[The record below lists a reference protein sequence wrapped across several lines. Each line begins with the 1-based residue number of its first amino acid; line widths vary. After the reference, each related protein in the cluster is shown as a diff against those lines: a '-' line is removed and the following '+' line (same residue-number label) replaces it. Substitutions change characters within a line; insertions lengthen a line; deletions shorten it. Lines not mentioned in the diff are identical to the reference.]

1 MVLETGFQILHET
14 GRITD
19 EFDSIIMEDNSTI
32 LLEKGSLTG
41 GNALLYEGNQFVA
54 NEAAGGRVMSESS
67 AASGKDNEV
76 ALSQEVTI
84 TRSTKSINHAS
95 KNLLTYLYDHPFAVE
110 ESYGGI
116 QMENFLLLAMED
128 GTDTDGDRD
137 SRFDNILL
145 ETGAS
150 IVIESG
156 VQSIRHDVIR
166 LDGEPPIP
174 AVAFLVTEDGENI
187 VFEEETPNIGSGR
200 TLLESSIFTFGA
212 GQVINRNEKL
222 LLSDTTNDQTIQLSE
237 IGDIQITEIARKGRI
252 LQDGFEFTGQNL
264 SQEVSGIALE
274 EDGFIL
280 LDASRKEGQGI
291 NTTVFDAGS
300 SILLENITGK
310 QEKII
315 LEEAGVIVEEDFSTQ
330 SNIDLIQLEDSLDDG
345 INTPPAIL
353 LENEYLRSL
362 ADIIVQEDGTTATG
376 GNIVLD
382 GTDASSSDA
391 GDRIVQEQDTADEG
405 ADRINHIVLESSNY
419 IPNQGVKPFEN
430 FTMSGNIN
438 TNKRNIP
445 IVQPAIITTK
455 AG

>member
-1 MVLETGFQILHET
+1 M
-14 GRITD
+14 
-19 EFDSIIMEDNSTI
+19 
-32 LLEKGSLTG
+32 
-41 GNALLYEGNQFVA
+41 
-54 NEAAGGRVMSESS
+54 
-67 AASGKDNEV
+67 
-76 ALSQEVTI
+76 
-84 TRSTKSINHAS
+84 
-95 KNLLTYLYDHPFAVE
+95 
-110 ESYGGI
+110 
-116 QMENFLLLAMED
+116 
-128 GTDTDGDRD
+128 
-137 SRFDNILL
+137 
-145 ETGAS
+145 
-150 IVIESG
+150 
-156 VQSIRHDVIR
+156 
-166 LDGEPPIP
+166 
-174 AVAFLVTEDGENI
+174 
-187 VFEEETPNIGSGR
+187 
-200 TLLESSIFTFGA
+200 
-212 GQVINRNEKL
+212 
-222 LLSDTTNDQTIQLSE
+222 LSDTTNNPDYSTFRNRWHT
-237 IGDIQITEIARKGRI
+237 DYRDCRKGRL

-330 SNIDLIQLEDSLDDG
+330 STVDLIQLEGSLDDG

-353 LENEYLRSL
+353 LESEYLRSL
-362 ADIIVQEDGTTATG
+362 PDIILQEDGTTATG

-382 GTDASSSDA
+382 GTDIQFRWWN
-391 GDRIVQEQDTADEG
+391 RIVQEQDTRDEG

-445 IVQPAIITTK
+445 IVYCNNND
-455 AG
+455 